1 VLASFS
7 LSIHERYMQELNTL
21 LLLRHTTTAATTML
35 PISMM
40 RLVVNYR
47 RYVNLL
53 KKLSSSERE
62 RGALCEIFKNYDK
75 NTNKSGIHS
84 AEISYSLKAL
94 FRLSYSSSQN
104 PIPFSIGIFNEI
116 CKRTVRHITK
126 LAGTHPGLGT
136 FPNIYKAM
144 NNFNLK

>member
-21 LLLRHTTTAATTML
+21 LLLRHTTTAAATTML

-62 RGALCEIFKNYDK
+62 RGA
-75 NTNKSGIHS
+75 
-84 AEISYSLKAL
+84 
-94 FRLSYSSSQN
+94 
-104 PIPFSIGIFNEI
+104 
-116 CKRTVRHITK
+116 
-126 LAGTHPGLGT
+126 
-136 FPNIYKAM
+136 
-144 NNFNLK
+144 